1 MTAVGRA
8 MKDIKRIVVFPI
20 LVVLFLFVILGVLAA
35 VTGEILLHWTET
47 P

>member
-1 MTAVGRA
+1 ML
-8 MKDIKRIVVFPI
+8 DIKRIVVFPI

-35 VTGEILLHWTET
+35 VTCEILLHWTET